1 MKRTAFVLFCLCAL
15 LALVGCGDGA
25 TVPTVTESPVPV
37 STPEVKS
44 NVVSIGTPA
53 PSPTVE
59 PSATPVPTDT
69 PSPTPVP
76 TDTPAPTPVGL
87 LGGRYDVFS
96 YEGPILEAERYAE
109 EELAI
114 TIRTVEDKETYAD
127 YITYYVVDIYLQDV
141 TRLRTEA
148 ASSKGFSAKLG
159 ETSVKKMSDRVNALF
174 ASSGDF
180 HTNNMG
186 LVIRNGELYR
196 KTKGKFD
203 ICVLYRDGTM
213 RTYTKDE
220 YEVDN
225 IIAEDPWQVW
235 TFGPGLLD
243 SEGNPRTEFPNCQIK
258 ERNPRCVLGYYE
270 PGHYAIVMVDGRQ
283 SGYSMGLTMY
293 DLAQL
298 SYDLGFKVA
307 YNLDGGKSAVLCW
320 QGEVY
325 NKPFDGGRVISD
337 IIYVTAEE

>member
-1 MKRTAFVLFCLCAL
+1 MKRSALVLFCLCIL
-15 LALVGCGDGA
+15 LSGCSRGDIAPAA
-25 TVPTVTESPVPV
+25 TATPAVSSAPIIESGTVSV
-37 STPEVKS
+37 
-44 NVVSIGTPA
+44 GTPL

-59 PSATPVPTDT
+59 PTATPT
-69 PSPTPVP
+69 PTPAP
-76 TDTPAPTPVGL
+76 TDTPAPTPDGL

-96 YEGPILEAERYAE
+96 YEGAITEPERYAE

-114 TIRTVEDKETYAD
+114 SIRTVEDKETYAD
-127 YITYYVVDIYLQDV
+127 YITYYVVDIYVQDV
-141 TRLRTEA
+141 TRLKTEA

-174 ASSGDF
+174 AVSGDF

-258 ERNPRCVLGYYE
+258 DRNPRCVLGYYG

-337 IIYVTAEE
+337 IIYVAAEE

>member
-1 MKRTAFVLFCLCAL
+1 MKRSALVLFCVCIL
-15 LALVGCGDGA
+15 LSRCSQENVAPVA
-25 TVPTVTESPVPV
+25 TATPAVSSAPVI
-37 STPEVKS
+37 ES
-44 NVVSIGTPA
+44 NVVSVGTPA
-53 PSPTVE
+53 PSPTAA
-59 PSATPVPTDT
+59 PTDTPVPTDT
-69 PSPTPVP
+69 PTPTPAP

-87 LGGRYDVFS
+87 LGGRYDGFS
-96 YEGPILEAERYAE
+96 YDGAITEPERYAE

-127 YITYYVVDIYLQDV
+127 YITYYVVDIYIQDV
-141 TRLRTEA
+141 TRLKTEA
-148 ASSKGFSAKLG
+148 ASSKGFSAKYG

-174 ASSGDF
+174 AVSGDF
-180 HTNNMG
+180 HTHNMG

-196 KTKGKFD
+196 KTKGKYD

-213 RTYTKDE
+213 RTYTPEE
-220 YEVDN
+220 YEVDT

-258 ERNPRCVLGYYE
+258 EHNPRCVLGYYE

-337 IIYVTAEE
+337 IIYVAAE

>member
-1 MKRTAFVLFCLCAL
+1 MKRSALVLFCLCIL
-15 LALVGCGDGA
+15 LSGCSRGDTAPA
-25 TVPTVTESPVPV
+25 TTATPAVSSAPIIESGTVSV
-37 STPEVKS
+37 
-44 NVVSIGTPA
+44 GTPP

-59 PSATPVPTDT
+59 PTATPTPT
-69 PSPTPVP
+69 PSP

-96 YEGPILEAERYAE
+96 YDGAITEPERYAE

-114 TIRTVEDKETYAD
+114 SIRMVEDKETYAD
-127 YITYYVVDIYLQDV
+127 YITYYVVDIYVQDV
-141 TRLRTEA
+141 TRLKTEA

-174 ASSGDF
+174 AVSGDF

-196 KTKGKFD
+196 KTKGKYD

-220 YEVDN
+220 YDVDT
-225 IIAEDPWQVW
+225 IIAENPWQVW

-258 ERNPRCVLGYYE
+258 EHNPRCVLGYYE